1 MNRPRA
7 LKEGMTIGL
16 IAPSGARNNDTILSR
31 TKAFWERL
39 GYKIVVGESC
49 VSRHGH
55 LAGTDEIRARDIN
68 RFFADDSVDA
78 IFCIRGGYGSA
89 RLLPMLDYDMIRRHP
104 KIFLGFS
111 DITAL
116 HAAFNRYGRLVTF
129 HGPNGDISIDDE
141 NQAISFA
148 SLMQAL
154 QSREGYEIINP
165 PGFERKTLQG
175 GIAKGEIVGGNL
187 TLIAHSLGTPY
198 APDFAGKIL
207 FLEDIGERTYR
218 VDEML
223 VNLKHA
229 GAFEQCAGIL
239 LGEFTDCTVEYPDF
253 GQTLDEILAEIGF
266 PKDKPVLQGI
276 RAGHCSPKL
285 TIPLGVM
292 CEMDADAQTVHIME
306 RAVD

>member
-16 IAPSGARNNDTILSR
+16 IAPSGARNNDIILPR

-55 LAGTDEIRARDIN
+55 LAGTDEIRAWDIN

-165 PGFERKTLQG
+165 PALNAKPCRAALPKAKLWAAILPSLPTAWARPMLRILRER
-175 GIAKGEIVGGNL
+175 
-187 TLIAHSLGTPY
+187 
-198 APDFAGKIL
+198 FFFWKIL
-207 FLEDIGERTYR
+207 G
-218 VDEML
+218 
-223 VNLKHA
+223 
-229 GAFEQCAGIL
+229 
-239 LGEFTDCTVEYPDF
+239 
-253 GQTLDEILAEIGF
+253 
-266 PKDKPVLQGI
+266 
-276 RAGHCSPKL
+276 S
-285 TIPLGVM
+285 IPTGWM
-292 CEMDADAQTVHIME
+292 KCW
-306 RAVD
+306 